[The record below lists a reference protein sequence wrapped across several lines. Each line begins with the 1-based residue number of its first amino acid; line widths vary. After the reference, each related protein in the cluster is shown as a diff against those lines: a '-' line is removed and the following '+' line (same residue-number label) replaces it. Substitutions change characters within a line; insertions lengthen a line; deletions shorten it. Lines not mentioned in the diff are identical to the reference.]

1 MPLKQGGLVF
11 CTLVVKMSWGIQ
23 SQSRNK
29 YVRQNEPN
37 AGESTQG
44 IEVDAKKAN
53 FLSLESPP
61 SLNLSFPISHY
72 EPCKCFFFFF
82 PFHFSYIENNKNDF
96 ILSGAHEKMG
106 SPLEIVGYIDS
117 SKKGLE
123 KQYLRTFTQ
132 KLPIVQLETLKSM
145 LLGSNP
151 SFITF
156 CYFICLCYLF
166 IYLSWHSRYF
176 VVSLTRAL
184 LYHTSLHA

>member
-23 SQSRNK
+23 SQSRNN

-82 PFHFSYIENNKNDF
+82 LSIFLILKITKMILYCQVLMRKWEAHQKQQVTLIQARRDSKNS
-96 ILSGAHEKMG
+96 IYVHLHRNSLS
-106 SPLEIVGYIDS
+106 S
-117 SKKGLE
+117 S
-123 KQYLRTFTQ
+123 LR
-132 KLPIVQLETLKSM
+132 
-145 LLGSNP
+145 
-151 SFITF
+151 
-156 CYFICLCYLF
+156 
-166 IYLSWHSRYF
+166 R
-176 VVSLTRAL
+176 
-184 LYHTSLHA
+184 

>member
-1 MPLKQGGLVF
+1 MQVRALRGQRQMLKRLIFYLQRVLHLSI
-11 CTLVVKMSWGIQ
+11 C
-23 SQSRNK
+23 
-29 YVRQNEPN
+29 
-37 AGESTQG
+37 
-44 IEVDAKKAN
+44 
-53 FLSLESPP
+53 LSLFLIM
-61 SLNLSFPISHY
+61 SLVNV
-72 EPCKCFFFFF
+72 FFFFF